1 MGERLQDGGGSRRLL
16 NCFEDL
22 PYALVRGCRRS
33 KLSPARRYSW
43 VTPLESN
50 EMATRIDDRY
60 RKSKA
65 AMLCLGA
72 GARDE

>member
-1 MGERLQDGGGSRRLL
+1 
-16 NCFEDL
+16 
-22 PYALVRGCRRS
+22 
-33 KLSPARRYSW
+33 LSPARRYSW
-43 VTPLESN
+43 VTALERN

-65 AMLCLGA
+65 AMLCFGA

>member
-1 MGERLQDGGGSRRLL
+1 
-16 NCFEDL
+16 
-22 PYALVRGCRRS
+22 
-33 KLSPARRYSW
+33 LSPARRYSW
-43 VTPLESN
+43 VTPLERN
-50 EMATRIDDRY
+50 EMATRIEDRY